1 MANLK
6 DGVAE
11 AIFHAHIE
19 AMSSGETKIRF
30 EPIQTKSGLGWSI
43 LVRRPNDQIQYIS
56 GFEAEID
63 AINWMEREGPTWNYK
78 MEQALNG
85 I

>member
-1 MANLK
+1 M
-6 DGVAE
+6 G
-11 AIFHAHIE
+11 
-19 AMSSGETKIRF
+19 SGETNIGF
-30 EPIQTKSGLGWSI
+30 EPIQMKSGLGWSI

-56 GFEAEID
+56 GFEAKID
-63 AINWMEREGPTWNYK
+63 AMNWIEREGPTWLWK